1 MIEITTHHVEGAP
14 GVRLFAVDE
23 PDHEKGG
30 GAHHVYALVWGEA
43 SDEHLDDLLP
53 KMLDT
58 PPDHPLAS
66 PIWGYE
72 GAAAAGEPVV
82 GILLRFQ
89 KGPIKEFGANGL
101 DAESLLAMV
110 LHRLSCFQ
118 AGPFACEPNERAKTA
133 IGQGLYESLRRTRD
147 RVARQV
153 EGLNVK

>member
-1 MIEITTHHVEGAP
+1 MIELTSHQVEGAP
-14 GVRLFAVDE
+14 GCRVFAVDE

-30 GAHHVYALVWGEA
+30 GAHHVYAIVWGETTQA
-43 SDEHLDDLLP
+43 HLDGLLP

-89 KGPIKEFGANGL
+89 RGPIKEFGANGL
-101 DAESLLAMV
+101 DGESLLAI
-110 LHRLSCFQ
+110 LAHRLTCFQ
-118 AGPFACEPNERAKTA
+118 AGPFACESNARALTSVVEAQYQSGK
-133 IGQGLYESLRRTRD
+133 RTRD

>member
-30 GAHHVYALVWGEA
+30 GAHHVYALVWGDTERA
-43 SDEHLDDLLP
+43 DLDSQLP
-53 KMLDT
+53 AGAD
-58 PPDHPLAS
+58 S
-66 PIWGYE
+66 PFVSPVWGYP
-72 GAAAAGEPVV
+72 GAMMAGQGPI
-82 GILLRFQ
+82 GIFLRFQ

-110 LHRLSCFQ
+110 MHRLRCFQ
-118 AGPFACEPNERAKTA
+118 NGPFACEANERANTA

-153 EGLNVK
+153 EGRNIK